1 MEGPN
6 VKSTS
11 NVQPRFSRCPLT
23 SETVS
28 PTNVGVSPET
38 AIVAALAG
46 RSLALVG
53 MMGAGKSTIGRRLAA
68 RLGMRFVDADAEI
81 ELAAGMSIP
90 EIFETHGEPHFRD
103 GEARVIA
110 RLLNGGPIVLATGGG
125 AVLREET
132 RARLCERAVSIW
144 LKADAE
150 VILRRVRRR
159 ADRPLL
165 QTGDAAAT
173 IERLIAERE
182 PIYQLANITV
192 VSRDAPYERIVDEC
206 IGLLH
211 LGLCRGETTAKNPD
225 EGFNTTQ

>member
-1 MEGPN
+1 
-6 VKSTS
+6 
-11 NVQPRFSRCPLT
+11 LT

-28 PTNVGVSPET
+28 PASFGKSPET
-38 AIVAALAG
+38 AVVAALAG

-68 RLGMRFVDADAEI
+68 RLRMRFVDAAAEI
-81 ELAAGMSIP
+81 ELAAGMPIP
-90 EIFETHGEPHFRD
+90 EIFDTHGEPHFRD

-132 RARLCERAVSIW
+132 RARLSERAVSIW

-165 QTGDAAAT
+165 QTADPAET
-173 IERLIAERE
+173 IKRLIAERE
-182 PIYQLANITV
+182 PIYQQADITV
-192 VSRDAPYERIVDEC
+192 ASRDVPYEWIVDEC

-211 LGLCRGETTAKNPD
+211 RRLCRGETTAPKPG
-225 EGFNTTQ
+225 ETR

>member
-1 MEGPN
+1 M
-6 VKSTS
+6 
-11 NVQPRFSRCPLT
+11 T

-28 PTNVGVSPET
+28 PASFGKSPET
-38 AIVAALAG
+38 AVVAALAG

-68 RLGMRFVDADAEI
+68 RLRMRFVDADAEI
-81 ELAAGMSIP
+81 ELAAGMPIP
-90 EIFETHGEPHFRD
+90 EIFDTHGEPHFRD

-132 RARLCERAVSIW
+132 RARLSERAVSIW

-165 QTGDAAAT
+165 QTADPAET
-173 IERLIAERE
+173 IKRLIAERE
-182 PIYQLANITV
+182 PIYQQADITIA
-192 VSRDAPYERIVDEC
+192 SRDVPYEWIVDEC

-211 LGLCRGETTAKNPD
+211 RRLCRGETTAPKPG
-225 EGFNTTQ
+225 ETR

>member
-1 MEGPN
+1 M
-6 VKSTS
+6 
-11 NVQPRFSRCPLT
+11 T

-28 PTNVGVSPET
+28 PASFGKSPET
-38 AIVAALAG
+38 AVVAALAG

-68 RLGMRFVDADAEI
+68 RLRMRFVDAAAEI
-81 ELAAGMSIP
+81 ELAAGMPIP
-90 EIFETHGEPHFRD
+90 EIFDTHGEPHFRD

-132 RARLCERAVSIW
+132 RARLSERAVSIW

-165 QTGDAAAT
+165 QTADPAET
-173 IERLIAERE
+173 IKRLIAERE
-182 PIYQLANITV
+182 PIYQQADITV
-192 VSRDAPYERIVDEC
+192 ASRDVPYEWIVDEC

-211 LGLCRGETTAKNPD
+211 RRLCRGETTAPKPG
-225 EGFNTTQ
+225 ETR